1 LPYNRGNQGERWG
14 RGVFQHIQTDAFT
27 TPVHCIDRIAY
38 EGVVTKHSGGDGL
51 EVTHSLVG
59 SQNPASQINELR
71 PSVTVTRTSPS
82 PTSRLG
88 LSVIPT
94 RKAIHQSDVVNRPY
108 DMTESTL
115 SVQNLSSSLCL
126 CLLFCYYSHVVRDYN
141 RQSVPWGGLAV
152 RARSFLDAPLLKN
165 EDHQRRLVLSSQGFL
180 RVGLNFRLGSE
191 NL

>member
-1 LPYNRGNQGERWG
+1 ARSLHRSKVLRGSWTEH
-14 RGVFQHIQTDAFT
+14 F
-27 TPVHCIDRIAY
+27 
-38 EGVVTKHSGGDGL
+38 GGDGL

-115 SVQNLSSSLCL
+115 SVQIFYLIFCCL
-126 CLLFCYYSHVVRDYN
+126 IFIFWFPR
-141 RQSVPWGGLAV
+141 GAGT
-152 RARSFLDAPLLKN
+152 
-165 EDHQRRLVLSSQGFL
+165 
-180 RVGLNFRLGSE
+180 
-191 NL
+191 

>member
-115 SVQNLSSSLCL
+115 SVQIFICFFESQRFICLFPRGAGMKWLNKKRLHRGAALQSELVHSSTRPTYKMKTTSADWYC
-126 CLLFCYYSHVVRDYN
+126 RP
-141 RQSVPWGGLAV
+141 R
-152 RARSFLDAPLLKN
+152 
-165 EDHQRRLVLSSQGFL
+165 GF
-180 RVGLNFRLGSE
+180 
-191 NL
+191 

>member
-1 LPYNRGNQGERWG
+1 
-14 RGVFQHIQTDAFT
+14 
-27 TPVHCIDRIAY
+27 HCIDRIAY
-38 EGVVTKHSGGDGL
+38 EGVWTKHSGGDGL

-115 SVQNLSSSLCL
+115 SVQIFILFIVH
-126 CLLFCYYSHVVRDYN
+126 LLFFFLIPTWCGNAVKVKQQECTVGRPCS
-141 RQSVPWGGLAV
+141 QS
-152 RARSFLDAPLLKN
+152 SFIPRRAPLI
-165 EDHQRRLVLSSQGFL
+165 
-180 RVGLNFRLGSE
+180 
-191 NL
+191 

>member
-1 LPYNRGNQGERWG
+1 
-14 RGVFQHIQTDAFT
+14 
-27 TPVHCIDRIAY
+27 
-38 EGVVTKHSGGDGL
+38 VTKHSGGDGL

-115 SVQNLSSSLCL
+115 SVQIIY
-126 CLLFCYYSHVVRDYN
+126 F
-141 RQSVPWGGLAV
+141 
-152 RARSFLDAPLLKN
+152 
-165 EDHQRRLVLSSQGFL
+165 
-180 RVGLNFRLGSE
+180 
-191 NL
+191 

>member
-1 LPYNRGNQGERWG
+1 
-14 RGVFQHIQTDAFT
+14 
-27 TPVHCIDRIAY
+27 
-38 EGVVTKHSGGDGL
+38 VTKHSGGDGL

-115 SVQNLSSSLCL
+115 SVQIFLCYHFLALFFVLFPRGAGLQTLNSYRGAALQSELVHSSTRPTYKMKTTSADWYC
-126 CLLFCYYSHVVRDYN
+126 RP
-141 RQSVPWGGLAV
+141 R
-152 RARSFLDAPLLKN
+152 
-165 EDHQRRLVLSSQGFL
+165 GF
-180 RVGLNFRLGSE
+180 
-191 NL
+191 

>member
-1 LPYNRGNQGERWG
+1 
-14 RGVFQHIQTDAFT
+14 
-27 TPVHCIDRIAY
+27 
-38 EGVVTKHSGGDGL
+38 VTKHSGGDGL

-115 SVQNLSSSLCL
+115 SVQNLSIYFFTSPFFVLFPRGAGLKKKKLYRGAALQSELGHSSTRPTYEMKTTSADWYC
-126 CLLFCYYSHVVRDYN
+126 RP
-141 RQSVPWGGLAV
+141 R
-152 RARSFLDAPLLKN
+152 
-165 EDHQRRLVLSSQGFL
+165 GF
-180 RVGLNFRLGSE
+180 
-191 NL
+191 